1 MRGHV
6 TPELLVCPAWSS
18 LTWLGIETWSPM
30 MKHLFG
36 ILILASAVALMACG
50 SEDSTDS
57 STDGSDSGTQT
68 ATSDW
73 DATPAADATVH
84 EVLTTDTSMDFEPE
98 DLTIAAG
105 DVVRFVMSA
114 THNAIQVSQETYDE
128 RGSAPVVGGFE
139 VQFGQTRE
147 ITFTEPGVYYY
158 VCQPHTM
165 LEMIGTVTVQ

>member
-1 MRGHV
+1 
-6 TPELLVCPAWSS
+6 
-18 LTWLGIETWSPM
+18 

-50 SEDSTDS
+50 SEESTDDT
-57 STDGSDSGTQT
+57 STTGTDSGT
-68 ATSDW
+68 ATTPISDW

-84 EVLTTDTSMDFEPE
+84 EVISTDQSMDFQPE
-98 DLTIAAG
+98 DITIAAG

-114 THNAIQVSQETYDE
+114 THNAIQVSEETYNE
-128 RGSAPVVGGFE
+128 QGSAPVVGGFE

-147 ITFTEPGVYYY
+147 VTFTTPGVYHY

-165 LEMIGTVTVQ
+165 LEMLGTVTVQ